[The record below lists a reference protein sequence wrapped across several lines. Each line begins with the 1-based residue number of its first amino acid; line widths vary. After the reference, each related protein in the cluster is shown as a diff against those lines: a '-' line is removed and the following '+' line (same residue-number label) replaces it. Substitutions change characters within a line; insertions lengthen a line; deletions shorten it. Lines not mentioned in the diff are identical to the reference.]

1 MKRNTNE
8 FKKDPAVLAVMLF
21 GSRARGDER
30 KDSDTDLCVVL
41 MPRDYTS
48 KELSDYKMRYRS
60 KIDADIHV
68 YQQMP
73 IYIQQRVLKDGKVL
87 FCRNKDLLYEAAFK
101 TIREFNHFERFYQE
115 YLEKVA
121 HG

>member
-1 MKRNTNE
+1 MNNINE
-8 FKKDPAVLAVMLF
+8 LKKDPAVLAVMLF

-41 MPRDYTS
+41 MPREYTS
-48 KELSDYKMRYRS
+48 KELSVRKLRYSS
-60 KIDADIHV
+60 KLDVDIHV

-87 FCRNKDLLYEAAFK
+87 FCRDEDLLYEVAFK
-101 TIREFNHFERFYQE
+101 TIREFGDFEHIYRE
-115 YLEKVA
+115 YLEEVA